1 MTTGFNSSLWNRT
14 IKQPQIE
21 QTVKNG
27 KMYETQKLDGKI
39 IRTSIFEDLNHDG
52 KFSENEIVQ
61 VEQYEYRED
70 GSLKARKTYFDE
82 NHDGYSDDK
91 YYLDQYNEYGQL
103 DKMIVKN
110 DRNLQEMEQSAKTG
124 TCCDKTAL
132 ANRKMNAHRNGD
144 DHLICY

>member
-52 KFSENEIVQ
+52 KLILVIRKNHGEESIKKYMEGIFENVEIIRRDKGFYVL
-61 VEQYEYRED
+61 V
-70 GSLKARKTYFDE
+70 
-82 NHDGYSDDK
+82 GY
-91 YYLDQYNEYGQL
+91 
-103 DKMIVKN
+103 
-110 DRNLQEMEQSAKTG
+110 
-124 TCCDKTAL
+124 
-132 ANRKMNAHRNGD
+132 NGNN
-144 DHLICY
+144 